1 MKRRNFLAAM
11 LFSAMAPVAAVK
23 AASDLK
29 LGFEEMYEGNP
40 ILGLRNP
47 ILGLQFSQ
55 KLKSFADKTV
65 SVEGFM
71 APPLK
76 PEADFLVM
84 TREPVS
90 LCPFCNSDQDW
101 PDNIIVVYLSK
112 KQEFVQPNR
121 PIVVTGRLEL
131 GSFTDK
137 ETGFVSLVRLV
148 DATFEVVK

>member
-1 MKRRNFLAAM
+1 MKRRNFLAA
-11 LFSAMAPVAAVK
+11 LFFFSLSPVAAVK

-29 LGFEEMYEGNP
+29 LGFEEMYEG
-40 ILGLRNP
+40 NP

-121 PIVVTGRLEL
+121 PIVLTGRLEL

>member
-1 MKRRNFLAAM
+1 
-11 LFSAMAPVAAVK
+11 
-23 AASDLK
+23 
-29 LGFEEMYEGNP
+29 
-40 ILGLRNP
+40 
-47 ILGLQFSQ
+47 
-55 KLKSFADKTV
+55 
-65 SVEGFM
+65 M

-112 KQEFVQPNR
+112 NQEFVQPNR

>member
-1 MKRRNFLAAM
+1 MKRRNFLAA
-11 LFSAMAPVAAVK
+11 LFFSAMAPVAAVK

-40 ILGLRNP
+40 ILW
-47 ILGLQFSQ
+47 LQFSQ

>member
-1 MKRRNFLAAM
+1 MKRRNFLAA
-11 LFSAMAPVAAVK
+11 LFFSAMSPVAAVK

-29 LGFEEMYEGNP
+29 LDFEEMYEG
-40 ILGLRNP
+40 NP

-112 KQEFVQPNR
+112 KQEFVQPNC

>member
-1 MKRRNFLAAM
+1 MKRRNFLAA
-11 LFSAMAPVAAVK
+11 LFFSAMAPVAAVK
-23 AASDLK
+23 VASDLK
-29 LGFEEMYEGNP
+29 LGFEEMYEG
-40 ILGLRNP
+40 NP

-148 DATFEVVK
+148 DATFEVMK

>member
-1 MKRRNFLAAM
+1 MKRRNFLAA
-11 LFSAMAPVAAVK
+11 LFFSAMAPVAAVK

-29 LGFEEMYEGNP
+29 LGFEEMYEG
-40 ILGLRNP
+40 NP

-101 PDNIIVVYLSK
+101 PDNIIVIYLSK

>member
-1 MKRRNFLAAM
+1 MKRRNFLAA
-11 LFSAMAPVAAVK
+11 LFFSVMAPVAAVK

-29 LGFEEMYEGNP
+29 LGFEEMYEG
-40 ILGLRNP
+40 NP

>member
-1 MKRRNFLAAM
+1 MKRRNFLAA
-11 LFSAMAPVAAVK
+11 LFFSAMAPVAAGK

-29 LGFEEMYEGNP
+29 LGFEEMYEG
-40 ILGLRNP
+40 NP

>member
-1 MKRRNFLAAM
+1 MKRRNFLAA
-11 LFSAMAPVAAVK
+11 LFFSAMAPVAAVK

-29 LGFEEMYEGNP
+29 LGFEEMYEG
-40 ILGLRNP
+40 NP

>member
-40 ILGLRNP
+40 ILGL
-47 ILGLQFSQ
+47 QFSP
-55 KLKSFADKTV
+55 KLKSFADKKV

>member
-11 LFSAMAPVAAVK
+11 LSCAMAPVAAVK

-29 LGFEEMYEGNP
+29 LGFEEMYEG
-40 ILGLRNP
+40 NP

-148 DATFEVVK
+148 DATFEVVQ

>member
-1 MKRRNFLAAM
+1 MKRRNFLAA
-11 LFSAMAPVAAVK
+11 LFFSAMAPVAAVK

-29 LGFEEMYEGNP
+29 LGFEEMYEG
-40 ILGLRNP
+40 NP

-121 PIVVTGRLEL
+121 PIMVTGRLEL

>member
-1 MKRRNFLAAM
+1 MKRRNFLAA
-11 LFSAMAPVAAVK
+11 LFFSAMTPVAAVK

-29 LGFEEMYEGNP
+29 LGFEEMYEG
-40 ILGLRNP
+40 NP

>member
-1 MKRRNFLAAM
+1 MKRRNFLAA
-11 LFSAMAPVAAVK
+11 LFFSAMAPVAAVK

-29 LGFEEMYEGNP
+29 LGFEEMYEG
-40 ILGLRNP
+40 NP

-112 KQEFVQPNR
+112 KQEFVQPNC

>member
-1 MKRRNFLAAM
+1 MKRRNFLAA
-11 LFSAMAPVAAVK
+11 LFFSAMAPVAAVK

-40 ILGLRNP
+40 ILGL
-47 ILGLQFSQ
+47 QFSQ
-55 KLKSFADKTV
+55 KLKSFADKMV

>member
-1 MKRRNFLAAM
+1 MKRRNFLAA
-11 LFSAMAPVAAVK
+11 LFFSAMAPVEAVK

-29 LGFEEMYEGNP
+29 LGFEEMYEG
-40 ILGLRNP
+40 NP

>member
-1 MKRRNFLAAM
+1 MKRRNFLAA
-11 LFSAMAPVAAVK
+11 LFFSAMAPVAAVK

-29 LGFEEMYEGNP
+29 LGFEEMYEG
-40 ILGLRNP
+40 NP

-121 PIVVTGRLEL
+121 SIVVTGRLEL

>member
-1 MKRRNFLAAM
+1 MKRRNFLAA
-11 LFSAMAPVAAVK
+11 LFFSAMAPVAAVK

-40 ILGLRNP
+40 ILGL
-47 ILGLQFSQ
+47 QFSQ
-55 KLKSFADKTV
+55 KLKSFAGKTV

>member
-1 MKRRNFLAAM
+1 MTRRNFLAAM
-11 LFSAMAPVAAVK
+11 LFCAIAPVGVVK
-23 AASDLK
+23 AASDLR
-29 LGFEEMYEGNP
+29 LSFEEMYEG
-40 ILGLRNP
+40 NP

-112 KQEFVQPNR
+112 KQEFVQPNC

>member
-1 MKRRNFLAAM
+1 MKRRNFLTA
-11 LFSAMAPVAAVK
+11 LFFSAMAPVAAVK

-29 LGFEEMYEGNP
+29 LGFEEMYEG
-40 ILGLRNP
+40 NP

-121 PIVVTGRLEL
+121 PIVVTAGWSL
-131 GSFTDK
+131 GPLPTK
-137 ETGFVSLVRLV
+137 RPVL
-148 DATFEVVK
+148 

>member
-1 MKRRNFLAAM
+1 MNRRNFLAA
-11 LFSAMAPVAAVK
+11 LFFSAVAPVTAVK

-40 ILGLRNP
+40 ILGL
-47 ILGLQFSQ
+47 QFSQ
-55 KLKSFADKTV
+55 KLKSLADKTV